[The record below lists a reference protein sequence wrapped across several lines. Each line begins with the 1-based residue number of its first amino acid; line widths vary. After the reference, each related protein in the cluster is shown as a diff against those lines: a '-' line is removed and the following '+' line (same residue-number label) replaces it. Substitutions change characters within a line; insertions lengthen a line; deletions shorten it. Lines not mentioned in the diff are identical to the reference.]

1 MKFIQLHRVSSE
13 IIHLQKIRKDVTKVE
28 KKNPTKI
35 IFAET
40 LHPSF
45 LLKPDQRKKMLFFST
60 EGLNALWRGSR
71 GPMGRKRF

>member
-35 IFAET
+35 IFVET

-45 LLKPDQRKKMLFFST
+45 LLKFIFLFFST
-60 EGLNALWRGSR
+60 EGLNALGRGSR